1 MSPTS
6 PPPDANTP
14 VAPLRQMV
22 QTAAALGLAERL
34 ATGAREVGEL
44 AAECGTDPKALARL
58 LQGLASL
65 GLVAQ
70 TGPRRFAPTPMA
82 ELMRRDRSTAMRLF
96 VRRRGEEHSRSWDE
110 RLDGVR
116 SGESAFRDRHGCT
129 VLAWSQ
135 RAAHSP
141 SASIGINQVP
151 T

>member
-1 MSPTS
+1 MSPTP
-6 PPPDANTP
+6 PPPDASTP
-14 VAPLRQMV
+14 VAPLRQIV

-34 ATGAREVGEL
+34 AIGEREVEEL
-44 AAECGTDPKALARL
+44 AAECGTDPRALVRL
-58 LQGLASL
+58 LQGMASL
-65 GLVAQ
+65 GLVAK

-82 ELMRRDRSTAMRLF
+82 TLLRREPPAAMRRF
-96 VRRRGEEHSRSWDE
+96 VRRRGEEHNRSWDE

-135 RAAHSP
+135 RAAQSP